1 MTDQFHHT
9 PVGVII
15 KLEDGRQSL
24 SRRYFDKM
32 AFHARKPVIDIKQH
46 PCRIAGSDS
55 AQCLSN
61 TRRRSERMV

>member
-1 MTDQFHHT
+1 MLVDCPPNALREMFSPPWIQIMTDQFHHT

-32 AFHARKPVIDIKQH
+32 AFHARKPVIDIK
-46 PCRIAGSDS
+46 
-55 AQCLSN
+55 
-61 TRRRSERMV
+61 